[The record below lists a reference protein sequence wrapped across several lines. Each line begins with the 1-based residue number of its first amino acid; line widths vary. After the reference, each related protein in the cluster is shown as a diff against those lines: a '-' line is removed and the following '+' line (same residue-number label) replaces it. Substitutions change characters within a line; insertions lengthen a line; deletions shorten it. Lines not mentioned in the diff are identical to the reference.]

1 MPSTPGAM
9 RVPDFFDAIPA
20 IRMHDPLA
28 GLLGAVEGGLIEY
41 RYIDA
46 VKLAGHS
53 CPTVAAAWQLT
64 RRALAELYDGGVPVR
79 GAIRVE
85 MRGDRADGVVGVI
98 ANVAAL
104 ITGASGDSGFKGIA
118 GHFDRRNL
126 LAYGIDLPEEMRFTR
141 TDTGAGV
148 DASADLRHVPGDPS
162 TMPLLQRCVSG
173 SRRRRRRGA
182 SENCGRRGCAG
193 SCSSMPT
200 TTRCSE
206 CGAPLRRTRCARKR
220 PDRVERVEFRRP
232 RGVRPGE
239 PPGPWT

>member
-1 MPSTPGAM
+1 MSPTPGAM
-9 RVPDFFDAIPA
+9 RHPDFFDAIPA

-28 GLLGAVEGGLIEY
+28 GFLGAVEGGIIEY

-79 GAIRVE
+79 GSIRVE

-104 ITGASGDSGFKGIA
+104 ITGASGETGFKGIG

-126 LAYGIDLPEEMRFTR
+126 LAYGVELPEEMRFTR
-141 TDTGAGV
+141 TDTGAAV
-148 DASADLRHVPGDPS
+148 DATADLRHVPGDPS
-162 TMPLLQRCVSG
+162 TMSLLQRCVSG
-173 SRRRRRRGA
+173 AATAEEARRFGELWQVRVRRLLLEHADDDVVFRVRRA
-182 SENCGRRGCAG
+182 APVG
-193 SCSSMPT
+193 S
-200 TTRCSE
+200 
-206 CGAPLRRTRCARKR
+206 
-220 PDRVERVEFRRP
+220 
-232 RGVRPGE
+232 VRE
-239 PPGPWT
+239 KAA